1 MNKCFLLI
9 FFVFILG
16 ITFQYSVQETDG
28 DLPVASVEIIVRNSE
43 GQLVTFLT
51 SDSFVIL
58 NSEKFQDFVIK
69 ESNSE
74 KDPIVDVDGNKYQ
87 KITRTK
93 SFTFNAEEVIA
104 STILADFEGQTLY
117 AYGYFQHDGYPV
129 STGDKLTTI
138 WTFLRPVL

>member
-1 MNKCFLLI
+1 MENTVENDIQNYGKRSKDETMASNSLNPIPEEGKDDALKPEQTMNTKQKT
-9 FFVFILG
+9 G
-16 ITFQYSVQETDG
+16 G
-28 DLPVASVEIIVRNSE
+28 E
-43 GQLVTFLT
+43 GKQL
-51 SDSFVIL
+51 
-58 NSEKFQDFVIK
+58 Q
-69 ESNSE
+69 SNSE

-87 KITRTK
+87 KITRIK

>member
-1 MNKCFLLI
+1 VNKYYLLI
-9 FFVFILG
+9 FSVFVLSV
-16 ITFQYSVQETDG
+16 TFQYSVQEIDE
-28 DLPVASVEIIVRNSE
+28 DLPMASVEIIIRNSE

-51 SDSFVIL
+51 LDSFVIM
-58 NSEKFQDFVIK
+58 NPEKFQDFVIR
-69 ESNSE
+69 ESNSQ

-87 KITRTK
+87 KITRLK
-93 SFTFNAEEVIA
+93 SMTFNAEEVIA